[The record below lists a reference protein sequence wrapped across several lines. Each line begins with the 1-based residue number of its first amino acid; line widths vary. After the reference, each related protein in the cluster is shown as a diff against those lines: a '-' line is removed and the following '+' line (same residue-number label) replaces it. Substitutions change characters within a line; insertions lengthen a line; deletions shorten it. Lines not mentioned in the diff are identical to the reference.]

1 MQRESAVARVLI
13 RPLFLGALLVSASG
27 NGAWASSIRI
37 ACAAADALSGGGG
50 PVTVTYDGE
59 AAGTVTVA
67 SEQIS
72 FSLPA
77 KKEVRMGE
85 LDGKPHSVTGITGFS
100 ETLTAMP
107 EQAAL
112 EACAAKSVQPE
123 FKDDAD
129 MVAMAVMSCVK
140 TTPAAAAPVKAQVSV
155 SVALVPNDGA
165 ADDVVVEIRRSY
177 SAPAK
182 VPGGKISIDTFPGN
196 CSLIAP

>member
-1 MQRESAVARVLI
+1 MARVLI
-13 RPLFLGALLVSASG
+13 RPLVLIAVLAAASG
-27 NGAWASSIRI
+27 NGAWASPIKI
-37 ACAAADALSGGGG
+37 ACAVADALSGSGG
-50 PVTVTYDGE
+50 PLTVSYDGE
-59 AAGTVTVA
+59 ATGTVTVA

-77 KKEVRMGE
+77 KKEVRKGE

-100 ETLTAMP
+100 ETLTVMP
-107 EQAAL
+107 DQAAL

-140 TTPAAAAPVKAQVSV
+140 TAPAAAAPVKAQVSV
-155 SVALVPNDGA
+155 SIALVPNDGA
-165 ADDVVVEIRRSY
+165 ADDVVVEIKRSY

-196 CSLIAP
+196 CSLLAP